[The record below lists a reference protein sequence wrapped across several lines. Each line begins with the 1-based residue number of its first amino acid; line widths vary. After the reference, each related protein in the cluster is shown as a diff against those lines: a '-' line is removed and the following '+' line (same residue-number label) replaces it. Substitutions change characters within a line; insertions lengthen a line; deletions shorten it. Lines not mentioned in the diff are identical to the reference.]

1 MSFENLDPEP
11 PATMIMALDMVR
23 RGYLCQ
29 MPAEFLVIGPDGVG
43 RSFEPDPE
51 WGSAVLF
58 VAPVTDALK
67 EVRDGLVV
75 GGVDR
80 EGVVS
85 VQCMGVSSEVSEML
99 GADSHT
105 LPAIYRE
112 VLRLGLSW
120 ETRPTP
126 VNLSPS
132 VP

>member
-1 MSFENLDPEP
+1 
-11 PATMIMALDMVR
+11 VR
-23 RGYLCQ
+23 RGYLCRV
-29 MPAEFLVIGPDGVG
+29 PAEFLLIGPDGV
-43 RSFEPDPE
+43 RRAFEPDPD

-67 EVRDGLVV
+67 KVRDGLVV
-75 GGVDR
+75 GAVDR

-85 VQCMGVSSEVSEML
+85 VECVGVSAEVSEML
-99 GADSHT
+99 EADSQT

-112 VLRLGLSW
+112 VLRLGFRW